1 MWLDKVFG
9 PILLVQAMVDNAFD
23 TMHSC
28 TQCILIN
35 NLFFSLSFSL
45 KCSNKLEFKFL
56 VFKHWLERC
65 SCKIHRTLNL
75 YQYQPACWQPK
86 MSGWIQSDSGNYAT
100 QNYYCCVWSSFCQR
114 NENSVFE
121 EMKITNWADN
131 SCFLDK
137 RLKKII
143 QTGVKYDFMAGRLK
157 WG

>member
-45 KCSNKLEFKFL
+45 KCSNKLKFEFL
-56 VFKHWLERC
+56 VFFC
-65 SCKIHRTLNL
+65 V
-75 YQYQPACWQPK
+75 WQPK